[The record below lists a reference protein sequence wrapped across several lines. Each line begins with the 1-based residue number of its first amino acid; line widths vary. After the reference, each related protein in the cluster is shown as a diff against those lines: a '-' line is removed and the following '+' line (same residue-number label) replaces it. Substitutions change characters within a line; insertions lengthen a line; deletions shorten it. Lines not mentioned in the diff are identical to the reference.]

1 MSVLAI
7 GQAAQNILATAIQSV
22 ASGTSVLL
30 GHPDHFNDD
39 IILYLYHLGYQPDIV
54 KGAGN
59 IRRPHEFAIHLM
71 VRLSPDR
78 VTTEATY
85 LALHDAITNAFYSSG
100 EVRTLN
106 GAASTSQLDP
116 MSSGP
121 NGTPYAATTEAGEY
135 RQGWWKLTAQDT
147 WTFDW
152 RFAGGVPQ

>member
-106 GAASTSQLDP
+106 GAASTSQCP
-116 MSSGP
+116 
-121 NGTPYAATTEAGEY
+121 
-135 RQGWWKLTAQDT
+135 RTA
-147 WTFDW
+147 
-152 RFAGGVPQ
+152 